1 VISLLLIGT
10 ALADTQPTGLDGLS
24 PFELR
29 PRPAVVSDVM
39 VGLGGASSLGLGAA
53 LTVQDRD
60 WRIGAGTVSAM
71 AVTASITELTKQL
84 GWQRRRPYTWDTNQT
99 SFQADG
105 YCPRPPSAYD
115 CKSFFSGHTS
125 MAAVSAFSAVEALRS
140 SGQLQSHVGFA
151 YGAAALY
158 TVGVGSLRVAAGK
171 HYISDVATGALVG
184 AAVGI
189 LVPRLVYRF
198 H

>member
-1 VISLLLIGT
+1 VISLLLMGT
-10 ALADTQPTGLDGLS
+10 ALADTQPTGLDALS
-24 PFELR
+24 PFEFR

-60 WRIGAGTVSAM
+60 WRTGAGTVAAM
-71 AVTASITELTKQL
+71 AVTASITEITKQL
-84 GWQRRRPYTWDTNQT
+84 VQRRRPYTWDTNRT

-105 YCPRPPSAYD
+105 YCSSPPAVGD

-125 MAAVSAFSAVEALRS
+125 MAAASAFSAVEALRS

-158 TVGVGSLRVAAGK
+158 SVGVSSFRVAAGK
-171 HYISDVATGALVG
+171 HYVSDVATGALVG

-189 LVPRLVYRF
+189 LVPRLVSGLN
-198 H
+198 